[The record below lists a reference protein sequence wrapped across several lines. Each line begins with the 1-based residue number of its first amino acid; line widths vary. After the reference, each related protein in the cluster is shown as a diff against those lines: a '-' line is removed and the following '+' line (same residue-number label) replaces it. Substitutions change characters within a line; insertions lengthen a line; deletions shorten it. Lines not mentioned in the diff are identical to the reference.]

1 MDRRR
6 AQRHSRV
13 GSSHASFTSPSLRFT
28 LANSCLPSFVMPQAT
43 PGPVSVATSSSSAS
57 GGRSTSHQPTR
68 RSMSPFM
75 HTSVAARYADAWVAA
90 LIPMLFTTG
99 AGMNG
104 TIDTIFPAGRTAEQQ
119 AAIMR
124 GFKCVHLY
132 GPLMVVGAHSRQK
145 RCTHTA
151 CQRTCHRS
159 LQPEPRIAI

>member
-1 MDRRR
+1 
-6 AQRHSRV
+6 
-13 GSSHASFTSPSLRFT
+13 
-28 LANSCLPSFVMPQAT
+28 
-43 PGPVSVATSSSSAS
+43 
-57 GGRSTSHQPTR
+57 
-68 RSMSPFM
+68 MSPFM

-132 GPLMVVGAHSRQK
+132 GPMMVGGRAFTAEEMHAHRMSA
-145 RCTHTA
+145 HM
-151 CQRTCHRS
+151 S
-159 LQPEPRIAI
+159 PELAT